1 VFCRDNREIM
11 NRLSKIKINEI
22 MKLMSKKTNIIGSKN
37 SVSMSKS
44 KRIKAKTEVL
54 KPRKKF
60 FENPL

>member
-1 VFCRDNREIM
+1 
-11 NRLSKIKINEI
+11 